1 MTNLLTINGNPK
13 VIKGDKL
20 NTEWQSAIMHL
31 HPSSTRICPYQDIA
45 KCKDACLNTSGRGGI
60 FKKGETTNVIQEA
73 RKRRTNMFLD
83 TPDLFMEQLY
93 TEILKFENKCKRE
106 GKQPCVRLNGTSDI
120 QWEHHELEG
129 VNVFDTFPEIQ
140 FYDYTKIPTRKVSHI
155 KNYHLTWSYSEAN
168 EKYASWFDKVSY
180 NIAVVFSHALPMWY
194 KNRRVID
201 GDEYD
206 MRFLDEPNVVVG
218 LSAKGKAKKDNSG
231 FLISIN

>member
-106 GKQPCVRLNGTSDI
+106 GKQPCV
-120 QWEHHELEG
+120 
-129 VNVFDTFPEIQ
+129 
-140 FYDYTKIPTRKVSHI
+140 
-155 KNYHLTWSYSEAN
+155 
-168 EKYASWFDKVSY
+168 
-180 NIAVVFSHALPMWY
+180 
-194 KNRRVID
+194 
-201 GDEYD
+201 
-206 MRFLDEPNVVVG
+206 
-218 LSAKGKAKKDNSG
+218 
-231 FLISIN
+231 